1 MIKPLEDFLKNEMS
15 SASQSK
21 GGKLQ
26 MLDHNLKST
35 EQMFCYVIFF
45 LEQISIKIGSR
56 RFYKKK
62 NNSRMTVM

>member
-26 MLDHNLKST
+26 MLDNNLKST